1 VLAVRRARGLRLRLA
16 LRGAGAEGGV
26 LALQRLGLAVPDRA
40 GGVLGDWGL
49 GLALPRVDRVGR
61 LLRLGLVGRLL
72 RLGLVGRLLR
82 VFLMHGLVLVGLLCH
97 VLDSLSGFDASQT
110 SPRRGLLGAA

>member
-26 LALQRLGLAVPDRA
+26 LALQRLGLAVPDRP

-49 GLALPRVDRVGR
+49 GLALPRVDP
-61 LLRLGLVGRLL
+61 VGRLL

-110 SPRRGLLGAA
+110 SPRQGLLGAA

>member
-1 VLAVRRARGLRLRLA
+1 VLAERRARGLRLRLA

-26 LALQRLGLAVPDRA
+26 LALQRLGLAVPDRP

-49 GLALPRVDRVGR
+49 GLALPRVDR
-61 LLRLGLVGRLL
+61 VGRLL

-110 SPRRGLLGAA
+110 SPRQGLLGAA

>member
-26 LALQRLGLAVPDRA
+26 LALQRLGLAVPHRP

-49 GLALPRVDRVGR
+49 GLALPRVDR
-61 LLRLGLVGRLL
+61 VGRLL

-110 SPRRGLLGAA
+110 SPRQGLLGAA

>member
-26 LALQRLGLAVPDRA
+26 LALQRLGLAVPDRP

-49 GLALPRVDRVGR
+49 GLALPRVDR
-61 LLRLGLVGRLL
+61 VGRLL

-110 SPRRGLLGAA
+110 SPRQGLLGAA

>member
-72 RLGLVGRLLR
+72 R

-110 SPRRGLLGAA
+110 SPRQGLLGAA